1 VIPTPA
7 CAITQSP
14 VGWLLTADQPEV
26 RLGLVVAR
34 SRCHGLESSIRISDD
49 EVASAAHSLHLDIGY
64 CGMPAWL
71 GTT

>member
-1 VIPTPA
+1 
-7 CAITQSP
+7 
-14 VGWLLTADQPEV
+14 LTADQPEV